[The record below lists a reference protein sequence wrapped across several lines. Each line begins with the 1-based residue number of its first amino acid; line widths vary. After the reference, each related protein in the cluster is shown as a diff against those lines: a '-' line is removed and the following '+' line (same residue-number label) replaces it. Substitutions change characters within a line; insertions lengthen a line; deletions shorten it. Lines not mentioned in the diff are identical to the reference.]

1 MSDRNGHTG
10 PLAGVRIVEFS
21 EIIAGPF
28 GGMLLADMGADV
40 IKVEPPT
47 GEPWRGFQP
56 LGLREGRGYISLN
69 RGKRG
74 ITLDLNTPEARA
86 VAHELARRAD
96 VIIINY
102 RPDVAKKLGI
112 DYETLSRENPRLI
125 YCDNTAFGRKGPYAH
140 RPGYDII
147 AQALTGL
154 MAAEGR
160 REESGVPLLNAIP
173 SADLSTGLAIAWSV
187 CAALYARERTGR
199 GQMIATSLMA
209 SALAIQN
216 TRLMSIEATDT
227 ERREEALAKV
237 NELRQQGAPYKQQLE
252 TMAGVRPV
260 IGNIY
265 YRVFQTADGFL
276 AVGCL
281 STPLR
286 KKLLAATGLHDDR
299 VGKRPE
305 EIDVTDPAMIA
316 YCKALVAQAEQ
327 LFLTKRTEEWLRV
340 MDQHGVPAGPVRFTE
355 ELLDDPQVIEN
366 GYITSVDHP
375 LMGPVRM
382 AGPMVQMSET
392 PLSARGPSPT
402 LGQHTDEVLREIGY
416 DDARIHDLRTCG
428 ALGGSLE

>member
-1 MSDRNGHTG
+1 GVVGHLPLLRRRPRGAGSRERVGAGATRGVVGGRGRAANPDAAEAHAAGRGAGERHTPGPGGRCRARRAAAHVEPVAGAYPPGLKDRAGRSPRYQSGAKRQARSRGLTARAAETQRLSAERLTANDRPPILPLTMTDTNGHTG

-154 MAAEGR
+154 MSCEGR

-227 ERREEALAKV
+227 ERREAALAKV
-237 NELRQQGAPYKQQLE
+237 NELRQRGAPYKEQLE

-286 KKLLAATGLHDDR
+286 KKLLAATG
-299 VGKRPE
+299 
-305 EIDVTDPAMIA
+305 
-316 YCKALVAQAEQ
+316 
-327 LFLTKRTEEWLRV
+327 
-340 MDQHGVPAGPVRFTE
+340 
-355 ELLDDPQVIEN
+355 
-366 GYITSVDHP
+366 
-375 LMGPVRM
+375 
-382 AGPMVQMSET
+382 
-392 PLSARGPSPT
+392 
-402 LGQHTDEVLREIGY
+402 
-416 DDARIHDLRTCG
+416 
-428 ALGGSLE
+428 